1 MATKSFELSQM
12 ANTLE
17 VGADETTVQY
27 GHSGTFTGDLTVEGN
42 FTVNGDTITITSTE
56 LAVQDNMIF
65 LNTPSAAT
73 ITSASGDGSTQT
85 YTADNNYAIGY
96 TVVIT
101 GMSPAGYN
109 TTSATIT
116 GATSTSFTIAG
127 SEQGTYV
134 SGGSASAKS
143 IVNPDLGFI
152 GEYNDG
158 ADKHAG
164 LFRDATDGR
173 FKFFDSYTPDPASSI
188 NTAHASF
195 ALADVEL
202 GLLRVP
208 TSGQTMLLGPTS
220 YSDQYLR
227 FRTQSDGVDF
237 GLKTGVGANGS
248 GVIKTGNLKGFGIA
262 AGETNTAF
270 GDLTDAEMDFFIKS
284 GGNVGIGTTDVTEKF
299 NVYGTNIKP
308 VIGEKTAHTV
318 LYTGYDGQNNT
329 ALEIS
334 ASGTGTS
341 VANLVLNNPNVSAG
355 GSYHGVVFT
364 SSGTSNS
371 DKRMASIGA
380 NLESAGTTSLTGYL
394 GFYTSS
400 AGTLDERLRITS
412 SGNVGIGTDN
422 PGGKLTSYTSATR
435 FQSLQSA
442 AADLEIVSD
451 NNTNP
456 VALIKGTGTAD
467 LLNVFDGTT
476 EAFTIKDGGNVG
488 INSAS
493 PISALNIG
501 GNDTAVFAGS
511 DALYDKNHNAFI
523 NIANYS
529 ETSNVESGIVLRS
542 KGTGAGVHAIYV
554 KHRGTGTTYQGDLRF
569 RSRNT
574 ATTSQDNMTIRY
586 DGKVGIGT
594 TDPSVQLHLYGAQD
608 GKLTLQVSSGDSSE
622 WNYINFV
629 GSDGTRD
636 GYIGTNNV
644 GDMQLYSD
652 KNGNYLASE
661 STHWFTNEGF
671 SVGTSD
677 WINGLQVGDNLFNG
691 TNGVYANN
699 RVGIS
704 NHGALTSIMYASTYN
719 NATYPDYGLVF
730 VHGPSTSSYNVWSI
744 SPDGPAKGDSLNFI
758 YGANE
763 TNIHT
768 VTPKVVFDGNG
779 RVGIGTNSPSAP
791 LHIEHTNLSG
801 EPFSGIRVTNSS
813 TSGNYYTGV
822 AVDAVGQA
830 HYRYMLNGSNKWQTR
845 VGNGNGTDDFRLYSW
860 TATRDVQRVLTDGT
874 FIVNGST
881 DYTDGKLQVAGRV
894 DVTDADNSGAYRFYQ
909 GSTFRG
915 GFGTGTWAGSAN
927 STTTGTSTYTTG
939 GDFTIH
945 HNSSTPSARFSD
957 EGHFGLEKGDA
968 ASGVTNGYPKIVYP
982 NCHWSSSGNPST
994 GAVKI
999 RTPGDLTNYD
1009 MVHIELTVYE
1019 YNSDAGSKIIIG
1031 GHNWTSGGAGS
1042 PTNAGWHN
1050 FNVQVIGSFNKP
1062 IYLTQDANDRYIV
1075 LGDNTSS
1082 WTYGMVSV
1090 ARVHGASFY
1099 ANAIDWAGDW
1109 GIEQTTTATYTWSTA
1124 NLNSVDANTLRTPGY
1139 FSFATNSGSGM
1150 DIGRARDDNMYISVA
1165 TTGDA
1170 GVVLKDSAGSFRSQW
1185 YGDDGTNYG
1194 FLASEWGNWDL
1205 RKTVGGALY
1214 FNANSTYFLRPEGT
1228 SYLNKL
1234 GVGTDTASGA
1244 TKLHVYGTDNSLNLT
1259 ISNNSTGGPI
1269 LYLHSTAAGGK
1280 QLGIISNNTSNS
1292 DGAGRMQFWNAT
1304 NGYTFATWGTTS
1316 GSQSNLYTNL
1326 LVSPASTDGKVTIET
1341 GSDNAYDSVLE
1352 FKASGGAIT
1361 SEGAQLWYDNSVGD
1375 FHIQTT
1381 YANDDAAIRFHTR
1394 TGTDKVTTGTNERL
1408 TIAGNG
1414 NVGIGGN
1421 DPQKTLDVVSPN
1433 NGHVTVGARTMGVGN
1448 YTGIH
1453 FGYRENNSSYRK
1465 SAIVFER
1472 TDAYPGGGGNA
1483 AGKIHIL
1490 NGPGVGSGS
1499 ASYPADAKMTIDEE
1513 GRVGI
1518 GITNPSAKLE
1528 VVGTAG
1534 SLFSVT
1540 DSLTGTI
1547 FGVADASGI
1556 PSIEVDDTGV
1566 VRFAEF
1572 QGNVLIG
1579 TATDDAQNKLQVD
1592 GGIMATGDVTA
1603 YASSDERLKTNLE
1616 PIDNALEKVDSLTGY
1631 TFNWNERAS
1640 GKDLEAREAG
1650 IIAQDVEKVLPEVV
1664 ATRNDGYMA
1673 VKYEKLV
1680 PLLIEAIK
1688 DLKAEIEEL
1697 KRK

>member
-1 MATKSFELSQM
+1 MPNLISDIDGILKIYDDGTVDIINGGQLSIDGTTVFDAASDATLNDVSVNTLNFGDASPTLSDNGNYLRIQTTSGYLDIGANNTSYAHFYTDRPTYFFDKFLTLGGNKATSYGADLELSRINS
-12 ANTLE
+12 ATARLRITA
-17 VGADETTVQY
+17 GTT
-27 GHSGTFTGDLTVEGN
+27 HSDQDLSVTGDVTISGDLTVSGTTTTLN
-42 FTVNGDTITITSTE
+42 TSTITAE
-56 LAVQDNMIF
+56 DAVIL
-65 LNTPSAAT
+65 LNSGQATPSNDIGLIFQRYSSPTASNYNTAIIWEEASDRFILGTTAEAAADADITMSVEMAT
-73 ITSASGDGSTQT
+73 INSAGVGVGTEAPGARLHTYDTGWASNVVGS
-85 YTADNNYAIGY
+85 N
-96 TVVIT
+96 
-101 GMSPAGYN
+101 
-109 TTSATIT
+109 
-116 GATSTSFTIAG
+116 
-127 SEQGTYV
+127 
-134 SGGSASAKS
+134 
-143 IVNPDLGFI
+143 
-152 GEYNDG
+152 
-158 ADKHAG
+158 
-164 LFRDATDGR
+164 
-173 FKFFDSYTPDPASSI
+173 
-188 NTAHASF
+188 
-195 ALADVEL
+195 
-202 GLLRVP
+202 LLRVEA
-208 TSGQTMLLGPTS
+208 SGNTGAAIAMKNANGEYWNLYNGGSSAWVGQGNLGFV
-220 YSDQYLR
+220 YSDGSNDPGGPKMTLTKAGNLGIGTTTPQAPLQVRSTAANIAPLVLQGPGTNGNVLIGHNYLGSNEYYN
-227 FRTQSDGVDF
+227 TQGMDYSTNAWMIGSAVYVDSATSRKMLSTQDGYN
-237 GLKTGVGANGS
+237 ARGS
-248 GVIKTGNLKGFGIA
+248 AMYIDGSFGVIDFYTS
-262 AGETNTAF
+262 NTAAIRTKDTENTNIAHRMRISAD
-270 GDLTDAEMDFFIKS
+270 GS
-284 GGNVGIGTTDVTEKF
+284 VGIGTTST
-299 NVYGTNIKP
+299 NGTLH
-308 VIGEKTAHTV
+308 V
-318 LYTGYDGQNNT
+318 YTGNAGAIT
-329 ALEIS
+329 ANAAHDDVIIE
-334 ASGTGTS
+334 
-341 VANLVLNNPNVSAG
+341 
-355 GSYHGVVFT
+355 
-364 SSGTSNS
+364 
-371 DKRMASIGA
+371 
-380 NLESAGTTSLTGYL
+380 
-394 GFYTSS
+394 
-400 AGTLDERLRITS
+400 S
-412 SGNVGIGTDN
+412 SGNAGINLFTPNTSYQYLAFGDPQASNSGYVRYYHGSDQMVLRAGGTDTVYIDAGQVGIGTNN
-422 PGGKLTSYTSATR
+422 PTVPLHIY
-435 FQSLQSA
+435 
-442 AADLEIVSD
+442 
-451 NNTNP
+451 
-456 VALIKGTGTAD
+456 
-467 LLNVFDGTT
+467 
-476 EAFTIKDGGNVG
+476 
-488 INSAS
+488 S
-493 PISALNIG
+493 P
-501 GNDTAVFAGS
+501 T
-511 DALYDKNHNAFI
+511 
-523 NIANYS
+523 
-529 ETSNVESGIVLRS
+529 
-542 KGTGAGVHAIYV
+542 
-554 KHRGTGTTYQGDLRF
+554 
-569 RSRNT
+569 
-574 ATTSQDNMTIRY
+574 
-586 DGKVGIGT
+586 
-594 TDPSVQLHLYGAQD
+594 D

-629 GSDGTRD
+629 GSNGTRD
-636 GYIGTNNV
+636 AYIGTDSAGNLQV
-644 GDMQLYSD
+644 YSD
-652 KNGNYLASE
+652 LNGNYLASAD
-661 STHWFTNEGF
+661 THWFTNEGF
-671 SVGTSD
+671 SVGTSN
-677 WINGLQVGDNLFNG
+677 WINGLQVGSNTFNG

-758 YGANE
+758 YGANA

-779 RVGIGTNSPSAP
+779 HVGIGSASPTVQLEVYDSTTWDTAHFSSNTATGAGISLDATNTGVRWSLIAQGTSGGANDNNLGFHLTNAGTSGQSTGYKFVMTADGKLGIGQMSPSAP

-845 VGNGNGTDDFRLYSW
+845 VGAGNGTDDFRLYSW

-999 RTPGDLTNYD
+999 RTPGNLNNYD
-1009 MVHIELTVYE
+1009 MVTIEITVYE
-1019 YNSDAGSKIIIG
+1019 YTSDAGSKIIIG

-1042 PTNAGWHN
+1042 PNNAGWHN

-1062 IYLTQDANDRYIV
+1062 IYLKQDANDRYIV

-1099 ANAIDWAGDW
+1099 SNAIDWVGDW

-1139 FSFATNSGSGM
+1139 FRFATNSGSGM

-1185 YGDDGTNYG
+1185 YGDNGTNYG
-1194 FLASEWGNWDL
+1194 FLGTEWGSWDL

-1259 ISNNSTGGPI
+1259 VSNNSTGGPI

-1292 DGAGRMQFWNAT
+1292 DGAGRLQFWNASD
-1304 NGYTFATWGTTS
+1304 GYTFATWGTTT

-1326 LVSPASTDGKVTIET
+1326 IVSPNTTDGKVIIQT
-1341 GSDNAYDSVLE
+1341 GNSNSYDSVLE
-1352 FKASGGAIT
+1352 FKANGSTIT

-1381 YANDDAAIRFHTR
+1381 YVNDAAAIRFHTR

-1414 NVGIGGN
+1414 N
-1421 DPQKTLDVVSPN
+1421 
-1433 NGHVTVGARTMGVGN
+1433 
-1448 YTGIH
+1448 
-1453 FGYRENNSSYRK
+1453 
-1465 SAIVFER
+1465 
-1472 TDAYPGGGGNA
+1472 
-1483 AGKIHIL
+1483 
-1490 NGPGVGSGS
+1490 
-1499 ASYPADAKMTIDEE
+1499 
-1513 GRVGI
+1513 VGI

-1592 GGIMATGDVTA
+1592 GSIMATGDVTA
-1603 YASSDERLKTNLE
+1603 YASSDARLKTNLE
-1616 PIDNALEKVDSLTGY
+1616 SIDNALDKVNSLTGY

-1650 IIAQDVEKVLPEVV
+1650 VIAQDVEKVLPEVV